1 MNNEFLWGIM
11 LLVSFVSVLMAFRL
25 FGKSGLYLWCGL
37 SVVIANI
44 QVLKTVELFGMVSTL
59 GNIVY
64 ASSFLA
70 TDILTE
76 LYGRRAAIKGVA
88 IGFFSLVV
96 MTLLMQLSLW
106 FAPHESDFAQ
116 PALETLFALLPR
128 IAGASLLAYL
138 VSQTHDI
145 WAYGFWKKRFPALRW
160 LWLRNN
166 ASTVVSQLIDS
177 AIFSFAAFAGMF
189 DMNVVLSIWLTTCL
203 FKWVVALVDTPFIY
217 AAVRMASKAKQADPE

>member
-1 MNNEFLWGIM
+1 MNNELLWMIM
-11 LLVSFVSVLMAFRL
+11 LPVSFLSVLTAFRL

-70 TDILTE
+70 TDILSE
-76 LYGRRAAIKGVA
+76 IYGRRAAIKGVA
-88 IGFFSLVV
+88 VGFFSLVV

-145 WAYGFWKKRFPALRW
+145 WAYDFWKRRFPDLRW

-177 AIFSFAAFAGMF
+177 AIFSFAAFVGVFEMPI
-189 DMNVVLSIWLTTCL
+189 VLDIWLTTCL

-217 AAVRMASKAKQADPE
+217 AAVRMAPEKK

>member
-1 MNNEFLWGIM
+1 MSNEVLWGVM
-11 LLVSFVSVLMAFRL
+11 LGVSFLSVLTAFRL

-37 SVVIANI
+37 SVVIANV
-44 QVLKTVELFGMVSTL
+44 QVLKTVELFGLVSTL

-70 TDILTE
+70 TDILSE
-76 LYGRRAAIKGVA
+76 LYGRRAAMKGVA
-88 IGFFSLVV
+88 AGFFSLVV
-96 MTLLMQLSLW
+96 MTVLMQFALW
-106 FAPHESDFAQ
+106 FAPHESDFSQ
-116 PALETLFALLPR
+116 SALTTLFSMLPR
-128 IAGASLLAYL
+128 VAGASLLAYL

-145 WAYGFWKKRFPALRW
+145 WAYGFWKKRFPGLRW

-177 AIFSFAAFAGMF
+177 AIFSFAAFAGVF
-189 DMNVVLSIWLTTCL
+189 EIHVVLDIWLTTCV

-217 AAVRMASKAKQADPE
+217 AAVRMAPEKK

>member
-1 MNNEFLWGIM
+1 MNNEILWMMM
-11 LLVSFVSVLMAFRL
+11 LPVSFLSVLVAFRL

-37 SVVIANI
+37 SVVIANM
-44 QVLKTVELFGMVSTL
+44 QVLKTVELFGLVSTL

-70 TDILTE
+70 TDILSE

-88 IGFFSLVV
+88 VGFFSLVV
-96 MTLLMQLSLW
+96 MTLLMQFALW
-106 FAPHESDFAQ
+106 FTPHESDFSQ

-145 WAYGFWKKRFPALRW
+145 WAYEFWKKRFPALRW

-177 AIFSFAAFAGMF
+177 AIFSFAAFAGVFEMRI
-189 DMNVVLSIWLTTCL
+189 VLDIWLTTCV
-203 FKWVVALVDTPFIY
+203 FKWIVAFVDTPFIY
-217 AAVRMASKAKQADPE
+217 AAIKMSPSIRDNDS

>member
-1 MNNEFLWGIM
+1 MNNELLWMIM
-11 LLVSFVSVLMAFRL
+11 LPASFFAVLAALRL

-70 TDILTE
+70 TDILSE
-76 LYGRRAAIKGVA
+76 LYGRRAAMKGVA
-88 IGFFSLVV
+88 AGFFALVT
-96 MTLLMQLSLW
+96 MTLLMQLALW
-106 FAPHESDFAQ
+106 FTPHESDFSQ
-116 PALETLFALLPR
+116 PALESLFALLPR
-128 IAGASLLAYL
+128 VAGASLLAYL

-145 WAYGFWKKRFPALRW
+145 WAYTFWKNRFPGLRW

-177 AIFSFAAFAGMF
+177 AIFSFAAFAGVFEMPI
-189 DMNVVLSIWLTTCL
+189 VLDIWLTTCL
-203 FKWVVALVDTPFIY
+203 FKWIVALVDTPFIY
-217 AAVRMASKAKQADPE
+217 AAVRMHPFIRDSDS

>member
-1 MNNEFLWGIM
+1 MSNEILWMIM
-11 LLVSFVSVLMAFRL
+11 LPVSFVSALIAFRM

-70 TDILTE
+70 TDILSE
-76 LYGRRAAIKGVA
+76 LYGRRAAMKGVA

-106 FAPHESDFAQ
+106 FTPHESDFSQ
-116 PALETLFALLPR
+116 PALETLFGLLPR
-128 IAGASLLAYL
+128 VAGASLLAYL

-145 WAYGFWKKRFPALRW
+145 WAYNFWKKRFPALRW

-166 ASTVVSQLIDS
+166 ASTGVSQLIDS
-177 AIFSFAAFAGMF
+177 AIFSFAAFTGVFAMRI
-189 DMNVVLSIWLTTCL
+189 VLDIWLTTCVL
-203 FKWVVALVDTPFIY
+203 KWVVALVDTPFIY
-217 AAVRMASKAKQADPE
+217 AAVRMAPEKK

>member
-1 MNNEFLWGIM
+1 M
-11 LLVSFVSVLMAFRL
+11 LPASFFAVLAALRL

-70 TDILTE
+70 TDILSE
-76 LYGRRAAIKGVA
+76 LYGRRAAMKGVA
-88 IGFFSLVV
+88 AGFFALVA
-96 MTLLMQLSLW
+96 MTLLMQLALW
-106 FAPHESDFAQ
+106 FTPHESDFSQ
-116 PALETLFALLPR
+116 PALESLFALLPR
-128 IAGASLLAYL
+128 VAGASLLAYL

-145 WAYGFWKKRFPALRW
+145 WAYTCWKNRFPGLRW

-177 AIFSFAAFAGMF
+177 AIFSFAAFAGVFEMPI
-189 DMNVVLSIWLTTCL
+189 VLDIWLTTCL
-203 FKWVVALVDTPFIY
+203 FKWIVALVDTPFIY
-217 AAVRMASKAKQADPE
+217 AAVRMHPFIRDSDS

>member
-1 MNNEFLWGIM
+1 MGNEIM
-11 LLVSFVSVLMAFRL
+11 WIIMVPVSFLAVLGSFRF
-25 FGKSGLYLWCGL
+25 FGKTGLFLWCGL

-70 TDILTE
+70 TDILSE

-96 MTLLMQLSLW
+96 MTVLMQFALS
-106 FAPHESDFAQ
+106 FAPHESDFSQ
-116 PALETLFALLPR
+116 EALKTLFGLLPR

-145 WAYGFWKKRFPALRW
+145 WMYNFWKDRYPSTRM

-166 ASTVVSQLIDS
+166 ASTVVSQLLDS
-177 AIFSFAAFAGMF
+177 AIFSFVAFVGVF
-189 DMNVVLSIWLTTCL
+189 EMNIVIDIWITTCI
-203 FKWVVALVDTPFIY
+203 FKWVVAFADTPFIY
-217 AAVRMASKAKQADPE
+217 AAVKMAPAIRDNDS